1 MQQHAEEFSVRAM
14 CRVLRVSASGYYA
27 WRKRG
32 VSLREQANIRL
43 DAQIVAIFTAHKQ
56 RYGSPR
62 IHLEL
67 KEKSLLSSE
76 NRVAKRMK
84 LLGLVAKAR
93 KKYQATTQSNHGL
106 PVFDNLLAQDF
117 SAAQP
122 NQKWV
127 ADITYVWTAEGWL
140 YLAVVMDLYSRLI
153 IGWAMSERISATLAT
168 DALTMALWRRSFP
181 QGVIC
186 HSDRGSQYASN
197 AFRDL
202 LKTHALAGSMSKKG
216 DCFDNAAMESFF
228 HSLKVEEIHDQR
240 YATRAQA
247 KQSIFEY
254 IEMYYNQKRRH
265 SFTEGVSPAVFE
277 ARLSM

>member
-1 MQQHAEEFSVRAM
+1 MRAM